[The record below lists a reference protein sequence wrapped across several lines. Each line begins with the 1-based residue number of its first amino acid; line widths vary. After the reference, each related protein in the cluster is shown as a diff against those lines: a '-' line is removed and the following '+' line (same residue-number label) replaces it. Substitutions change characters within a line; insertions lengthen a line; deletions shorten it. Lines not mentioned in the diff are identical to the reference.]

1 MGEKLEK
8 LYFGDVD
15 GETESQRQD
24 FQDMFYDE
32 EDIYQQVQDEKF
44 VILGRKGTGKTIIGE
59 YLKVCF
65 DKDTDYS
72 YCKICDSGDLNLCKL
87 IEIGEQQINV
97 QEGEL
102 VWQYMLYSI
111 LAEVL
116 SEDQKGLKKLFFW
129 SSSCKLRKFLKREE
143 TRYKE
148 NGMKKSNQKNNRFT
162 TQLNKIGTHSERN
175 YSTDITYELRHYY
188 DKIKPLKKNVLQ
200 TLGKKNVILIID
212 DLDNLNLSA
221 TMDVY
226 YSQCIANL
234 VRAVSK
240 INREF
245 KEIPDNRSK
254 IIILL
259 RDDIINYINEN
270 HSNFNKIVSNK
281 VIRIDWWN
289 PRNKD
294 GRKEAY
300 EHPLMKMI
308 LRKIKTSSE
317 NLCEKTDKEVYQ
329 IIFPEKI
336 GNKDCMQ
343 YLLEFSL
350 GRPRDIIQFLNIVK
364 DRHKTEKVFRKKYFK
379 ECEGEYSIAFKDEL
393 DNELNIHENSAMIK
407 DAMKMISDL
416 KRINFS
422 YELIEKHYM
431 KMRRCYSNIDNLDE
445 ALKVLYSLGIIGNTW
460 TYTNRNGEKK
470 YGHSWAYRLDGEREV
485 NLAKNFYVH
494 RALWKVMSLNN

>member
-1 MGEKLEK
+1 MGEKLKK

-44 VILGRKGTGKTIIGE
+44 VILGRKGTGKTIIGK
-59 YLKVCF
+59 YLKVRF
-65 DKDTDYS
+65 DKEKDYS
-72 YCKICDSGDLNLCKL
+72 YCKICDSGDINLCKL

-102 VWQYMLYSI
+102 VWQYILYSI
-111 LAEVL
+111 FAEVL
-116 SEDQKGLKKLFFW
+116 LENQKGLKRGFFW
-129 SSSCKLRKFLKREE
+129 SAPYKLRKFLKKEE
-143 TRYKE
+143 TRYKQ
-148 NGMKKSNQKNNRFT
+148 NGMKKSNQKNNRLT
-162 TQLNKIGTHSERN
+162 TQLNNIGTNSERN
-175 YSTDITYELRHYY
+175 YSTDITYELSHYY
-188 DKIKPLKKNVLQ
+188 DKIKPLKKNVLHA
-200 TLGKKNVILIID
+200 LEKKNVVLIID

-234 VRAVSK
+234 IRAASK
-240 INREF
+240 INHEL
-245 KEIPDNRSK
+245 KETLAKRSK
-254 IIILL
+254 ILILL

-270 HSNFNKIVSNK
+270 DSNFNKIISNK

-289 PRNKD
+289 PRRKD

-308 LRKIKTSSE
+308 LRKIRITSEDLSK
-317 NLCEKTDKEVYQ
+317 KTDKEVYEM
-329 IIFPEKI
+329 IFPDKI

-343 YLLEFSL
+343 YLLDFSL

-364 DRHKTEKVFRKKYFK
+364 DRYKSEKAFRKKYFK
-379 ECEGEYSIAFKDEL
+379 DCEAEYSRAFKDEL

-422 YELIEKHYM
+422 YEVIERHYI

-445 ALKVLYSLGIIGNTW
+445 ALKALYSLGIIGNTW
-460 TYTNRNGEKK
+460 PYTNRNGERK
-470 YGHSWAYRLDGEREV
+470 YGHSWVYRSDGEREV
-485 NLAKNFYVH
+485 NLAKNFNVH
-494 RALWKVMSLNN
+494 RALWKVMSLND